1 MKVLVTGCAGFIGFN
16 IARKLVDGKHEVFG
30 IDCMNNYYDINLK
43 KARLLELGIENE
55 EADKKGK
62 GTHSN
67 KYLNF
72 YFSNLDLTNEKELKD
87 FFSYHQFDVV
97 CNLAAQAG
105 VRYSIVNPGVYVDN
119 NIKGFFNLLDCV
131 AHNKV
136 KLFVYAS
143 SSSVYGNSKEMPF
156 RIQSETSKPV
166 SFYAATKKANELM
179 AYTYSDLYK
188 LKTIGIR
195 LFTVY
200 GPWGRPDM
208 AYFDFTN
215 KILKG
220 DPISLYN
227 HGQLQRDFTY
237 IDDIVSGFVKIIES
251 RGSFTDDN
259 YKIYNLGNHDP
270 VTLERFVKAIETAIR
285 KKAVINYLPMQQGDV
300 ESTYADI
307 SESTKDFQ
315 FVPSTS
321 IEAGIKQFV
330 GWYRDYYKI

>member
-1 MKVLVTGCAGFIGFN
+1 MKILVTGCAGFIGFH
-16 IARKLVDGKHEVFG
+16 IAKRLVGNGHEVVG
-30 IDCMNNYYDINLK
+30 IDSMNDYYDVSLK
-43 KARLLELGIENE
+43 KARLRELGIAKSGPEKE
-55 EADKKGK
+55 IKSISY
-62 GTHSN
+62 T
-67 KYLNF
+67 NF
-72 YFSNLDLTNEKELKD
+72 SFSNLDLTDTEGLKL
-87 FFSYHQFDVV
+87 FFSEHQFDVV

-105 VRYSIVNPGVYVDN
+105 VRYSIVNPAVYVEN
-119 NIKGFFNLLDCV
+119 NIKGFFNLLDSV
-131 AHNKV
+131 SKNQV

-143 SSSVYGNSKEMPF
+143 SSSVYGNSSEMPF

-208 AYFDFTN
+208 AYFDFTH

-220 DPISLYN
+220 EPISLYN

-237 IDDIVSGFVKIIES
+237 IDDIVNGFVKIIES
-251 RGSFTDDN
+251 EGKFTEEN

-270 VTLERFVKAIETAIR
+270 VTLERFVKAIETAIG

-307 SESTKDFQ
+307 SESNKDFQ
-315 FVPSTS
+315 FEPSTS
-321 IEAGIKQFV
+321 IESGIEKFV
-330 GWYRDYYKI
+330 DWYREYYKI

>member
-1 MKVLVTGCAGFIGFN
+1 MKVLVTGCAGFIGFH
-16 IARKLVDGKHEVFG
+16 IAKKLVDGKHEVFG
-30 IDCMNNYYDINLK
+30 IDCVNDYYDVDLK
-43 KARLLELGIENE
+43 KARLQELGIKKND
-55 EADKKGK
+55 ARKKDKGSQ
-62 GTHSN
+62 SN
-67 KYLNF
+67 KYSNF
-72 YFSNLDLTNEKELKD
+72 WFTNIDLTNENELKD
-87 FFSYHQFDVV
+87 FFSRHQFDIV

-105 VRYSIVNPGVYVDN
+105 VRYSIVNPRVYVDN

-131 AHNKV
+131 AHSKI

-143 SSSVYGNSKEMPF
+143 SSSVYGNSGEMPF

-166 SFYAATKKANELM
+166 SFYAATKKTNELM
-179 AYTYSDLYK
+179 AYTYSELYK

-215 KILKG
+215 KILKNE
-220 DPISLYN
+220 PISLYN

-237 IDDIVSGFVKIIES
+237 VDDIVNGFVKVIES
-251 RGSFTDDN
+251 GGNFTEEK

-270 VTLERFVKAIETAIR
+270 VTLERFVKAIETAIG

-321 IEAGIKQFV
+321 IEAGIKKFV
-330 GWYRDYYKI
+330 DWYRDYYKI

>member
-16 IARKLVDGKHEVFG
+16 IARKLVDRKHEVVG
-30 IDCMNNYYDINLK
+30 IDCVNDYYDVNLK
-43 KARLLELGIENE
+43 KARLQELGIRNE
-55 EADKKGK
+55 DADRNGKEAR
-62 GTHSN
+62 SE
-67 KYLNF
+67 KYSNF
-72 YFSNLDLTNEKELKD
+72 YFTKIDLTDEAGLKD
-87 FFSYHQFDVV
+87 FFSRHQFDAV

-105 VRYSIVNPGVYVDN
+105 VRYSIVNPAVYVDN

-131 AHNKV
+131 AHNQV

-143 SSSVYGNSKEMPF
+143 SSSVYGNSREMPF
-156 RIQSETSKPV
+156 RIQSDTSKPV

-179 AYTYSDLYK
+179 AYTYSDLYR

-215 KILKG
+215 KIFKG
-220 DPISLYN
+220 EPISLYN

-251 RGSFTDDN
+251 GGSFTEEN

-270 VTLERFVKAIETAIR
+270 VTLERFVKAIETAIG

-321 IEAGIKQFV
+321 IETGIKKFV
-330 GWYRDYYKI
+330 DWYRDYYKI

>member
-1 MKVLVTGCAGFIGFN
+1 MKILVTGSAGFIGSH
-16 IARKLVDGKHEVFG
+16 ITKRLVKNKHEVVG
-30 IDCMNNYYDINLK
+30 IDCMNDYYDISLK
-43 KARLLELGIENE
+43 RARICELGIGNE
-55 EADKKGK
+55 KKGEEVK
-62 GTHSN
+62 SDKYSN
-67 KYLNF
+67 FTFANI
-72 YFSNLDLTNEKELKD
+72 DLTNEDDLKNL
-87 FFSYHQFDVV
+87 FSNHQFDVV

-105 VRYSIVNPGVYVDN
+105 VRYSIVNPAVYVDN
-119 NIKGFFNLLDCV
+119 NIRGFFNLLDCV
-131 AHNKV
+131 SKNKV
-136 KLFVYAS
+136 GLFVYAS
-143 SSSVYGNSKEMPF
+143 SSSVYGNSSDMPF

-179 AYTYSDLYK
+179 AYTYSELYK

-220 DPISLYN
+220 EAISLYN

-237 IDDIVSGFVKIIES
+237 IDDIVNGFVKIIES
-251 RGSFTDDN
+251 KGTFTNEN

-270 VTLERFVKAIETAIR
+270 VTLERFVKAIETAIG

-307 SESTKDFQ
+307 SESKKDFQ
-315 FVPSTS
+315 FEPSTS
-321 IEAGIKQFV
+321 IEEGIKKFV
-330 GWYRDYYKI
+330 DWYRDYYKI

>member
-1 MKVLVTGCAGFIGFN
+1 MRVLVTGCAGFIGFH
-16 IARKLVDGKHEVFG
+16 IAKKLSENGHDVTG
-30 IDCMNNYYDINLK
+30 IDCLNDYYDVSLK
-43 KARLLELGIENE
+43 KARLKELGI
-55 EADKKGK
+55 G
-62 GTHSN
+62 GTDNGREIKSIS
-67 KYLNF
+67 YPDLSF
-72 YFSNLDLTNEKELKD
+72 FNLDLTNAEGLKI
-87 FFSYHQFDVV
+87 FFSEHQFDVV

-105 VRYSIVNPGVYVDN
+105 VRYSIVNPAVYVEN

-131 AHNKV
+131 SHNQV
-136 KLFVYAS
+136 KLLVYAS
-143 SSSVYGNSKEMPF
+143 SSSVYGNSREMPF

-188 LKTIGIR
+188 IKTIGIR

-220 DPISLYN
+220 EPISLYN
-227 HGQLQRDFTY
+227 HGQLQRDFTF
-237 IDDIVSGFVKIIES
+237 IDDIVNGFVKIIENE
-251 RGSFTDDN
+251 GKFTEEN

-270 VTLERFVKAIETAIR
+270 VTLERFVKAIEKAIG
-285 KKAVINYLPMQQGDV
+285 KNALINYLPMQQGDV

-307 SESTKDFQ
+307 SESNKDFQ
-315 FVPSTS
+315 FEPLTS
-321 IEAGIKQFV
+321 IETGIKKFV
-330 GWYRDYYKI
+330 DWYREYYKI

>member
-1 MKVLVTGCAGFIGFN
+1 MKVLVTGCAGFIGFH
-16 IARKLVDGKHEVFG
+16 IAKRLVEKGHEVIG
-30 IDCMNNYYDINLK
+30 IDCMNDYYDVNLK
-43 KARLLELGIENE
+43 KARLHELGIAR
-55 EADKKGK
+55 ADEGK
-62 GTHSN
+62 EIKSIS
-67 KYLNF
+67 YPNF
-72 YFSNLDLTNEKELKD
+72 CFVELDLTKAEELKS
-87 FFSYHQFDVV
+87 FFARHQFDAV

-105 VRYSIVNPGVYVDN
+105 VRYSIVNPAVYVEN

-131 AHNKV
+131 SHNRV

-143 SSSVYGNSKEMPF
+143 SSSVYGNSREMPF

-208 AYFDFTN
+208 AYFDFTH

-220 DPISLYN
+220 EPISLYN
-227 HGQLQRDFTY
+227 NGQLQRDFTY
-237 IDDIVSGFVKIIES
+237 IDDIVNGFVKIIES
-251 RGSFTDDN
+251 EGKFTVEN

-270 VTLERFVKAIETAIR
+270 VTLERFVKAIETAIG
-285 KKAVINYLPMQQGDV
+285 KKALINYLPMQQGDV

-307 SESTKDFQ
+307 SESSKDFQ
-315 FVPSTS
+315 FEPSTS
-321 IEAGIKQFV
+321 IEAGIKKFV
-330 GWYRDYYKI
+330 DWYRDYYKI

>member
-1 MKVLVTGCAGFIGFN
+1 VE
-16 IARKLVDGKHEVFG
+16 GKHEVFG
-30 IDCMNNYYDINLK
+30 IDCMNDYYDVDLK
-43 KARLLELGIENE
+43 KGRLQELGIKKDDGEKPGE
-55 EADKKGK
+55 ESQSSKY
-62 GTHSN
+62 SN
-67 KYLNF
+67 FWFTNI
-72 YFSNLDLTNEKELKD
+72 DLTNEKGLKE
-87 FFSYHQFDVV
+87 FFSHHQFDVV

-105 VRYSIVNPGVYVDN
+105 VRYSIVNPAVYVDN
-119 NIKGFFNLLDCV
+119 NIRGFFNLLDQV
-131 AHNKV
+131 AHNNV

-143 SSSVYGNSKEMPF
+143 SSSVYGNSRKMPF

-179 AYTYSDLYK
+179 AYTYSELYK

-220 DPISLYN
+220 EPISLYN

-251 RGSFTDDN
+251 GGKFTEEN

-270 VTLERFVKAIETAIR
+270 VTLERFVKAIEMAIG

-307 SESTKDFQ
+307 SKSTKDFQ
-315 FVPSTS
+315 FEPTTS
-321 IEAGIKQFV
+321 IETGIKKFV
-330 GWYRDYYKI
+330 DWYRDYYKI

>member
-16 IARKLVDGKHEVFG
+16 IAKKLVDGKHEVFG
-30 IDCMNNYYDINLK
+30 IDCMNDYYDISLK
-43 KARLLELGIENE
+43 KARLHELGIKQ
-55 EADKKGK
+55 EAAETVGK
-62 GTHSN
+62 EAQGY

-72 YFSNLDLTNEKELKD
+72 WFTNLDLTNEHGLKE
-87 FFSYHQFDVV
+87 FFSRHQFDVV

-105 VRYSIVNPGVYVDN
+105 VRYSIVNPAVYVDN
-119 NIKGFFNLLDCV
+119 NIRGFFNLLDSV
-131 AHNKV
+131 AHNNV

-143 SSSVYGNSKEMPF
+143 SSSVYGNSSEMPF
-156 RIQSETSKPV
+156 RIESETSKPV

-179 AYTYSDLYK
+179 AYTYSELYK

-220 DPISLYN
+220 EPISLYN

-237 IDDIVSGFVKIIES
+237 IDDIVNGFVKIIES
-251 RGSFTDDN
+251 GGKFTEEK

-270 VTLERFVKAIETAIR
+270 VTLERFVKAIETAIG
-285 KKAVINYLPMQQGDV
+285 KKAMINYLPMQQGDV

-307 SESTKDFQ
+307 SESTKDFH

-321 IEAGIKQFV
+321 IEDGIKKFV
-330 GWYRDYYKI
+330 DWYRDYYKT

>member
-1 MKVLVTGCAGFIGFN
+1 MKVLVTGCAGFIGFHV
-16 IARKLVDGKHEVFG
+16 ARRLSERGHEVTG
-30 IDCMNNYYDINLK
+30 IDCMNDYYDISLK
-43 KARLLELGIENE
+43 KARLRELGI
-55 EADKKGK
+55 AKSDAGQ
-62 GTHSN
+62 GVQSISDPR
-67 KYLNF
+67 LWF
-72 YFSNLDLTNEKELKD
+72 FNLDLTNSEGVKKLFAE
-87 FFSYHQFDVV
+87 HQFDVV

-105 VRYSIVNPGVYVDN
+105 VRYSIINPAVYVEN
-119 NIKGFFNLLDCV
+119 NITGFFNLLDSV
-131 AHNKV
+131 SHHRV
-136 KLFVYAS
+136 RLFVYAS
-143 SSSVYGNSKEMPF
+143 SSSVYGNSREMPF
-156 RIQSETSKPV
+156 RIESETSKPV

-215 KILKG
+215 KILNG
-220 DPISLYN
+220 EPISLYN

-237 IDDIVSGFVKIIES
+237 IDDIVNGFLRIIES
-251 RGSFTDDN
+251 EGSFTEEN

-270 VTLERFVKAIETAIR
+270 VTLERFVKAIETAIG
-285 KKAVINYLPMQQGDV
+285 KKALINYLPMQQGDV

-315 FVPSTS
+315 YEPSTS
-321 IEAGIKQFV
+321 IETGIKKFV
-330 GWYRDYYKI
+330 DWYRDYYKI

>member
-1 MKVLVTGCAGFIGFN
+1 MKVLVTGCAGFIGFH
-16 IARKLVDGKHEVFG
+16 IAKKLVEGKHEVYG
-30 IDCMNNYYDINLK
+30 IDCMNDYYDVDLK
-43 KARLLELGIENE
+43 MARLRELGI
-55 EADKKGK
+55 KKSDAEKAGK
-62 GTHSN
+62 DLQSN
-67 KYLNF
+67 NYSNF
-72 YFSNLDLTNEKELKD
+72 WFTNIDLTNEKGLKD
-87 FFSYHQFDVV
+87 FFSGHQFDIV

-105 VRYSIVNPGVYVDN
+105 VRYSIVNPGVYVEN

-131 AHNKV
+131 AHNNV

-143 SSSVYGNSKEMPF
+143 SSSVYGNSRETPF
-156 RIQSETSKPV
+156 RIESETSKPV

-179 AYTYSDLYK
+179 AYTYSELYK

-220 DPISLYN
+220 EPISLYN

-251 RGSFTDDN
+251 GGEFTEES

-270 VTLERFVKAIETAIR
+270 VTLERFVKAIEAAIG
-285 KKAVINYLPMQQGDV
+285 KKAVINCLPMQQGDV

-307 SESTKDFQ
+307 SESTRDFQ
-315 FVPSTS
+315 FKPNTP
-321 IEAGIKQFV
+321 IETGIKKFV
-330 GWYRDYYKI
+330 DWYCDYYKI